1 MNNSL
6 LGVLMCFRKE
16 PVAVTVDIQQ
26 MFYCFILQEDHCD
39 FLRFLWFEDNDP
51 SKRITE
57 YRMKVHVFGNSPSP
71 AVAIYGLRRA
81 ALHGENEH
89 GAEAKQFIMRN
100 FYVDDGLSSFSTD
113 DEAITVLKRT
123 KEMLAESS
131 IKLHKVASNS
141 CAVMDGFPPEDTAKN
156 LVDLELTVDP
166 LPPQQSL
173 GLTWNLQLDTFTFH
187 VSREQKP
194 FT

>member
-1 MNNSL
+1 
-6 LGVLMCFRKE
+6 
-16 PVAVTVDIQQ
+16 
-26 MFYCFILQEDHCD
+26 
-39 FLRFLWFEDNDP
+39 
-51 SKRITE
+51 
-57 YRMKVHVFGNSPSP
+57 
-71 AVAIYGLRRA
+71 
-81 ALHGENEH
+81 
-89 GAEAKQFIMRN
+89 MRN
-100 FYVDDGLSSFSTD
+100 FYVDDGLSSFPTAN
-113 DEAITVLKRT
+113 EAITVLKRT

-141 CAVMDGFPPEDTAKN
+141 HAVMDAFPPEERAKN

-194 FT
+194 FTRRGILSTVNVLYDPLV